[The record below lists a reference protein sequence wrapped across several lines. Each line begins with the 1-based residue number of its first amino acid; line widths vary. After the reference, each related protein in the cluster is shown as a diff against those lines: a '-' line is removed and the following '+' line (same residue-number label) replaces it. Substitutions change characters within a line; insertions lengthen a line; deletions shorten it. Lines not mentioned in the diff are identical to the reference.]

1 MPLLSPK
8 RQITIPKDVC
18 DRLHVEPGD
27 ELDIFEH
34 EGHVTLVKKRKG
46 ASRGALKH
54 LTADHRYSDEES
66 LIDAILSGGPPGSK
80 NEREHR

>member
-8 RQITIPKDVC
+8 RQITIPKEVC
-18 DRLHVEPGD
+18 DHLHIQPGD

-34 EGHVTLVKKRKG
+34 EGQVTLIKKRES

-54 LTADHRYSDEES
+54 LKADHRYSDEES
-66 LIDAILSGGPPGSK
+66 LMDTVVSRRRSNPK
-80 NEREHR
+80 N